1 MWRHGSIHNWK
12 RARNRV
18 VVISCTPFPS
28 PHRRRQ
34 RRQPKRGPCYASARA
49 FITVPDLL
57 NMYKVKSPGRWGRFG
72 SRQGCN
78 FLILTHVNE
87 VKREI
92 RYAESDRAVISSKTD
107 SADDCY
113 CNVNETPT
121 KLRYILASPPCW
133 GQHLCGVVSYV
144 DHHYNSTRTDRFKWN
159 PAVSLIRHL

>member
-92 RYAESDRAVISSKTD
+92 LYAESDRAVISSKWTLPMI
-107 SADDCY
+107 
-113 CNVNETPT
+113 VTVTLT
-121 KLRYILASPPCW
+121 KPQPNYVIYLPLLHVGASICA
-133 GQHLCGVVSYV
+133 GSY
-144 DHHYNSTRTDRFKWN
+144 HMLTTSTIALGRTG
-159 PAVSLIRHL
+159 SS